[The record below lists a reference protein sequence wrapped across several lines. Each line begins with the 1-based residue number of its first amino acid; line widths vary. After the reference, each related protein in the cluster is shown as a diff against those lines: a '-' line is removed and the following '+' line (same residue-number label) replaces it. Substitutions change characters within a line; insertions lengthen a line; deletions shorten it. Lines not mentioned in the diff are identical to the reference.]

1 MDFCSL
7 KTFVIRC
14 EDWAVHWLQVGHW
27 GESVGTDHSAAPRS
41 DERTW
46 YRAQLL
52 VDDYADIFPCLLN
65 NLDKQYRREL
75 VNLVLCSILRP
86 LWLPI
91 GASGA
96 DRTSGHH

>member
-7 KTFVIRC
+7 KTFVIRR

-27 GESVGTDHSAAPRS
+27 GES
-41 DERTW
+41 ERTW

>member
-1 MDFCSL
+1 
-7 KTFVIRC
+7 
-14 EDWAVHWLQVGHW
+14 
-27 GESVGTDHSAAPRS
+27 
-41 DERTW
+41 
-46 YRAQLL
+46 
-52 VDDYADIFPCLLN
+52 LLN